1 MWGSEKPEE
10 LFQNSRASQK
20 VNAATAAAAL
30 LKRTVYTP
38 SCCLFWA
45 PQKEQFRIQF
55 NKMQQWLKLQLQADL
70 ENNVSQQD
78 GPLPYK
84 HNAVRLYLGKDF

>member
-1 MWGSEKPEE
+1 
-10 LFQNSRASQK
+10 
-20 VNAATAAAAL
+20 VNAAAAL
-30 LKRTVYTP
+30 LKQTVYRP
-38 SCCLFWA
+38 SRYLFRA
-45 PQKEQFRIQF
+45 PQKKQFRIQF

-84 HNAVRLYLGKDF
+84 QNAVRLYLSKDFSQQQTGNG